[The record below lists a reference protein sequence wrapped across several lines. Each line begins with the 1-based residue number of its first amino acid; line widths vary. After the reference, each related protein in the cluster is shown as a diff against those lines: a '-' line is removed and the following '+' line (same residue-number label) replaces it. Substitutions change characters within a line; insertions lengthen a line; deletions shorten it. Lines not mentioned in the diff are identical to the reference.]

1 MAGFPQE
8 WLEELKSKSNI
19 IDVIGRY
26 VPLTRKGRSFWGC
39 CPFHHEKTPSFTADE
54 GKQFYY
60 CFGCKASGNV
70 ITFIEKIENVDFLD
84 AIKHL
89 AEKAG
94 MRLPELKNI
103 SDGDIAAAKERR
115 DQIHKTLKAAALYYH
130 ENLSKPGGKQALD
143 YLEQRGVTSGSIKRF
158 GLGASVN
165 WDNLITYMLS
175 QGFTHEQ
182 LRQAGLAECKDG
194 RWYDV
199 FGGRLMFPVI
209 NNWLNVVGF
218 SGRLLDKEAKMAKY
232 RNSAQTAVFDKSKLL
247 YGINLLRQKKQ
258 KDGVPHIIIVEGQ
271 MDVISLHQAGFDTA
285 VACLGTALTAA
296 HARLIKNYCGKVYL
310 CYDGDTAGQAATL
323 RGLDILAE
331 SGLEIR
337 VMSLPDKLDPDDL
350 IRKHGAEAFE
360 ECIRRAKTLLEFK
373 LDTTKSAYNM
383 NDASQK
389 AKYAVDAV
397 KIIKSLVNP
406 VEQEEYLKK
415 VKDDT
420 GYTLDSLKKQVQSA
434 EEQPLKIIETFISK
448 SGEDKRVAFILH
460 SQLMNE
466 KYSDDFDLSEFIDG
480 ELYKT
485 INKYIRATKLKD
497 GIPNPGVLY
506 DFIGTELQQQLG
518 DFLNTTFEMDFEAS
532 TNFYDKSKKS
542 LLYEKL
548 LHRKSEISIQY
559 DNEKQI
565 DERRKL
571 SLELSKILNEEQRYR
586 KELIR
591 N

>member
-39 CPFHHEKTPSFTADE
+39 CPFHHEKTPSFKADE
-54 GKQFYY
+54 DKQLFY

-70 ITFIEKIENVDFLD
+70 VSFIEKIENIDFLD
-84 AIKHL
+84 AVKHL

-94 MRLPELKNI
+94 MRLPSLK
-103 SDGDIAAAKERR
+103 SDEDIAAAKETR
-115 DQIHKTLKAAALYYH
+115 DQIYKTLKDAALYYH
-130 ENLSKPGGKQALD
+130 ENLSTPAGKPAKE
-143 YLEQRGVTSGSIKRF
+143 YLERRGVSPNSVKRF

-165 WDNLITYMLS
+165 WDGLVKHMLS
-175 QGFTHEQ
+175 QGFTHAQ
-182 LRQAGLAECKDG
+182 LKDAGLAECKDG

-218 SGRLLDKEAKMAKY
+218 SGRLLDAEAKMAKY

-258 KDGVPHIIIVEGQ
+258 KESVPHIIIVEGQ

-285 VACLGTALTAA
+285 VACLGTALTTA

-323 RGLDILAE
+323 RGLDVLAD

-350 IRKHGAEAFE
+350 IKTRGAEAFE
-360 ECIRRAKTLLEFK
+360 ECLKRAKPLLEFK
-373 LDTTKSAYNM
+373 LDTAKAAYNL

-397 KIIKSLVNP
+397 RIIKTLVNP
-406 VEQEEYLKK
+406 VEQEEYLKI
-415 VKDDT
+415 VKADT
-420 GYTLDSLKKQVQSA
+420 GYSMDALKKQLAGDTAAQKEAAATIAVAVPAGDIEDVNVRFMLRAALDGVNIGENFDLVPHINTELFKTIYNYIQKCQSLGKAAKA
-434 EEQPLKIIETFISK
+434 ENLYEIVDAANHEALGAFLNENFNLSDYESSKKQLKKDFISK
-448 SGEDKRVAFILH
+448 RIA
-460 SQLMNE
+460 
-466 KYSDDFDLSEFIDG
+466 
-480 ELYKT
+480 
-485 INKYIRATKLKD
+485 
-497 GIPNPGVLY
+497 
-506 DFIGTELQQQLG
+506 
-518 DFLNTTFEMDFEAS
+518 
-532 TNFYDKSKKS
+532 
-542 LLYEKL
+542 
-548 LHRKSEISIQY
+548 
-559 DNEKQI
+559 
-565 DERRKL
+565 
-571 SLELSKILNEEQRYR
+571 ELSAAHDAEPDVEKK
-586 KELIR
+586 KELATEIKNLHIELLR
-591 N
+591 IKK